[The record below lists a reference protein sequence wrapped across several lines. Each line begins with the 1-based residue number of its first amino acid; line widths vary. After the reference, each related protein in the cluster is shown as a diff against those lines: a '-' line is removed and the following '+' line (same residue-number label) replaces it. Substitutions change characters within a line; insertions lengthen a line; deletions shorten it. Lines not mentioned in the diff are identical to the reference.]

1 MATKTVIYKND
12 RILVDDTSALGVGGE
27 ATVVLHKGVALKV
40 YHQPS
45 KARSNKLLD
54 FIKAGSSIKLPT
66 NIAFPIDV
74 ILDEKSKDIVG
85 FSMPLAK
92 GKEAINLSNKQFRKT
107 EQITPNDIIAFFEN
121 SKITM
126 DAIHSVPEFFIGDNN
141 DLNVLF
147 TPKFESIYIDVD
159 SFQLGKWPCAVGT
172 DTYLDPNL
180 YGLNLSD
187 KPYFSKESDWYS
199 FAVMLFKCLLLA
211 HPYGGTHASFDS
223 IIERA
228 KRKIYIMDSS
238 VTYPRISNKPETIS
252 PELLDIFD
260 KIFRLGERVDIP
272 VALLTAHKNQFEKCN
287 QCNGWFYKGRGKCP
301 VCFVT
306 TVQPA
311 PLITHIVVSHKIDDD
326 RCLSET
332 IFQTEGS
339 ILYSKVLED
348 NRIIIV
354 EYSANQTKVHEIT
367 EKTRYTHK
375 IWDGH
380 KRDVVFD
387 FFKNYLVVG
396 TNELMIVE
404 LVGNQIKPIGKTMT
418 LQFDHKNMI
427 GCSGLK
433 LYRLTDQALIATEV
447 VHGNLSDTV
456 VMQTLQNQTWFAV
469 GVSGLGILFYRIF
482 QQYYFV
488 VFSNKGRYET
498 AIPSIQGQLIEYCA
512 EISKNTVLFLF
523 KTLDKGRT
531 YSYYYLIDD
540 EGKILDSKKE
550 ESISSP
556 FLKTIEGK
564 ILLGTSIVHPSDA
577 GIVIEHKGAFSLK
590 KATEKFVDSGCSL
603 SLYKDGIL
611 AVSEHDAK
619 FLRLIKQ

>member
-12 RILVDDTSALGVGGE
+12 KILVDDTSALGVGGE

-45 KARSNKLLD
+45 KTRAEKLLA
-54 FIKAGSSIKLPT
+54 FIKVGSSLKLPT
-66 NIAFPIDV
+66 NIAYPIDV
-74 ILDEKSKDIVG
+74 ILDARGNDIVG

-92 GKEAINLSNKQFRKT
+92 GKEVINLSNKQFRKT
-107 EQITPNDIIAFFEN
+107 EQITPNDIIDFFVD
-121 SKITM
+121 SKLTM
-126 DAIHSVPEFFIGDNN
+126 DAIHVAPRLFIGDNN
-141 DLNVLF
+141 DLNVMF
-147 TPKFESIYIDVD
+147 TPKFGSIYIDVD
-159 SFQLGKWPCAVGT
+159 SFQVGDWPCAVGT

-180 YGLNLSD
+180 YGLNLAD
-187 KPYFSKESDWYS
+187 KPYFTKETDWYS

-211 HPYGGTHASFDS
+211 HPYGGTHATYDS
-223 IIERA
+223 IVERA
-228 KRKIYIMDSS
+228 RRKIYIMDSS

-272 VALLTAHKNQFEKCN
+272 AALLTAHKNQFEKCN
-287 QCNGWFYKGRGKCP
+287 QCNGWYYKGRAKCP

-311 PLITHIVVSHKIDDD
+311 PLITHIVVTHTVDAGK
-326 RCLSET
+326 CLSET
-332 IFQTEGS
+332 IFKTEGS

-348 NRIIIV
+348 NRVIIV
-354 EYSANQTKVHEIT
+354 EYAGSQTKVHEIT
-367 EKTRYTHK
+367 EKARYTHK

-380 KRDVVFD
+380 KRDTVFD

-396 TNELMIVE
+396 TNYLMVVE
-404 LVGNQIKPIGKTMT
+404 LAGNQLKPVAKTTT
-418 LQFDHKNMI
+418 LQFDHKTMI
-427 GCSGLK
+427 GCSGSK

-447 VHGNLSDTV
+447 VQGNLTDTV

-469 GVSGLGILFYRIF
+469 GPSGLGILFYRIF

-488 VFSNKGRYET
+488 VFSGKGRYET

-512 EISKNTVLFLF
+512 EISRGTVLFLF

-564 ILLGTSIVHPSDA
+564 ILLGSSIVHPTDA
-577 GIVIEHKGAFSLK
+577 GIVIERKGQFTLK
-590 KATEKFVDSGCSL
+590 KETEQFVDSGCSL
-603 SLYKDGIL
+603 SIYKDGIL

-619 FLRLIKQ
+619 FLRLIK